1 MNQAFLYLEAI
12 QRDTS
17 NARIVDTMCQFQ
29 AIVTPVKYQAPIAKK
44 EIFHPWTLK
53 FQPTTHLLIQKFLYV
68 KKSTLSNSMSGFLL
82 RSIKTSTISIRVL
95 S

>member
-1 MNQAFLYLEAI
+1 MIWGTLIGYKISITATGSLLAMNQAFLYLEAI

-44 EIFHPWTLK
+44 EIFHP
-53 FQPTTHLLIQKFLYV
+53 
-68 KKSTLSNSMSGFLL
+68 
-82 RSIKTSTISIRVL
+82 
-95 S
+95 